1 MVHLQRM
8 GVQHPERFKNVCMYR
23 ISHFDFVMKI
33 SKPCSRYDQD
43 FHHQTFFPFLQQFG
57 EITDTEIIF
66 NERGSKV
73 REQSLAQTVRDSS
86 HVFLGLW
93 FRHFRR
99 E

>member
-8 GVQHPERFKNVCMYR
+8 EVQHPERFKNVCMYR

-33 SKPCSRYDQD
+33 SKQCSRYDKH
-43 FHHQTFFPFLQQFG
+43 FHNQTFFPFLQQFG

-73 REQSLAQTVRDSS
+73 IDQSLPRTI
-86 HVFLGLW
+86 
-93 FRHFRR
+93 
-99 E
+99 